1 MARLRLA
8 LAKLLDWFT
17 RDRSDRDSD
26 EELQI
31 HLDML
36 AEKFVKQGMPPDE
49 AIYAARRQF
58 GGVAKMKRELY
69 ENRGFWQLETLIQD
83 VRYAIRSLCKTPVFT
98 LTAVAALAIGIGAN
112 TAIFSVVDNV
122 LLKPLTYPDSGRI
135 VLFFLTTP
143 EGPSWG
149 GSAAKFNVWRRQT
162 AVFQDV
168 SAYEYRGSNLNLT
181 SGSIPEQIHSIRV
194 TADYFRLF
202 GARMLQGRPFTAD
215 EDRPNG
221 GHVAVI
227 SYALWQ
233 RQFGGDPQMTG
244 KTISLN
250 NTPYEVVG
258 ILAPAFDTELDS
270 PPDVFLPFQIDLNSA
285 DHAQYFNVVGRLKPG
300 VTTAAANAQLQRAS
314 NDFRQRF
321 PNIMGAR
328 DGFGIV
334 PFQDAIVSG
343 ARSPLGI
350 LTGAVIFVLLIA
362 CANVANLLLVRATG
376 RKREI
381 AVRSAMGA
389 GRVRIIRQLLTESI
403 VLSVAGGA
411 FGLLLGFVS
420 VRALLAMNPGDIPR
434 IGQHGAAVTM
444 DWRVLVFTVVVS
456 LATGI
461 LFGLIPA
468 LDVSREDLSVTLKEG
483 SGRSGASHRQN
494 RTRSL
499 LVISELALALVL
511 LIGAGLLIR
520 TLVVLRAINPGFDAH
535 NVLTMRMSLAGS
547 QFAKTSDVTRV
558 VRNATRQ
565 LELMP
570 GVVRACASYN
580 FPLEGAFGIPFNIV
594 GRTPTHGRYD
604 GRGWLTVSP
613 GYFEIFKIPALQGR
627 LFTGRD
633 DASADRVAII
643 NEAMARKYWPKG
655 DAVGNRVILGKGYG
669 PEFEEPARQIVGVVG
684 DVRDFGLNRDPQP
697 VVYVP
702 LAQVTDGITA
712 LSERAASLAWVVRT
726 RVEPHSLRGAIQDE
740 LRRDTGGLPV
750 TAVRSMNEV
759 VAQSTAGASFQMT
772 LLTIFAGA
780 ALLLAA
786 IGIYGLMAY
795 SVQQRT
801 HEIGIRLAL
810 GAEPGH
816 VRKLLIFQGLR
827 LASIGIAIGI
837 AAAFGLTR
845 LLSASLFGVKSWDP
859 LTFTVVPVLL
869 SVVVLFAVWLPTRR
883 ATRVDPVIALRYE

>member
-1 MARLRLA
+1 LRLT
-8 LAKLLDWFT
+8 LAKLLGWFT

-26 EELQI
+26 QELRI
-31 HLDML
+31 HLDLL
-36 AEKFVKQGMPPDE
+36 AERFVRQGMTLEE
-49 AIYAARRQF
+49 ASYAANRQF
-58 GGVAKMKRELY
+58 GGTAKVKRDLHES
-69 ENRGFWQLETLIQD
+69 RGFWQLETLIQD
-83 VRYAIRSLCKTPVFT
+83 VRYAIRSLHKTPIFT
-98 LTAVAALAIGIGAN
+98 LTAVGALAIGIGAN
-112 TAIFSVVDNV
+112 TAIFSVVDKV
-122 LLKPLTYPDSGRI
+122 LLQPLTYPDPGRI
-135 VLFFLTTP
+135 VLFFVTTP
-143 EGPSWG
+143 DGPSWG

-162 AVFQDV
+162 HVFQDV
-168 SAYEYRGSNLNLT
+168 AAYEYRGSNLNLT
-181 SGSIPEQIHSIRV
+181 SGPIPEQIHTIRV
-194 TADYFRLF
+194 TADYFPLF
-202 GARMLQGRPFTAD
+202 GAQIVQGRPFTAD
-215 EDRPNG
+215 EDRPSG
-221 GHVAVI
+221 GHFAVI

-244 KTISLN
+244 KAISLD

-258 ILAPAFDTELDS
+258 VLAPTFNTELDS
-270 PPDVFLPFQIDLNSA
+270 PPDAFLPFQIDPNSA

-300 VTTAAANAQLQRAS
+300 VTTAAANAQLQLAA
-314 NDFRQRF
+314 NNFRQRF

-334 PFQDAIVSG
+334 PFQDAVVSG
-343 ARSPLGI
+343 ARSPLGV

-362 CANVANLLLVRATG
+362 CANVANLLLVRATS

-389 GRVRIIRQLLTESI
+389 SRVRLIRQLLTESI
-403 VLSVAGGA
+403 VLSIVGGA
-411 FGLLLGFVS
+411 LGLILGFLG

-444 DWRVLVFTVVVS
+444 DWRVLVFTVVIS
-456 LATGI
+456 LATGVV
-461 LFGLIPA
+461 FGLIPA
-468 LDVSREDLSVTLKEG
+468 IGASREDLSITLKDG
-483 SGRSGASHRQN
+483 SGRSGTSRRLN

-499 LVISELALALVL
+499 LVVGELALALVL
-511 LIGAGLLIR
+511 LVGSGLLIR
-520 TLVVLRAINPGFDAH
+520 TFVELRTINPGFDAH

-547 QFAKTSDVTRV
+547 RFAKTSDVARV
-558 VRNATRQ
+558 VRHATRQ
-565 LELMP
+565 LESMP

-594 GRTPTHGRYD
+594 GRTPAHGRYD

-627 LFTGRD
+627 LFNNRD

-726 RVEPHSLRGAIQDE
+726 RVKSHSLRAAIEDE

-750 TAVRSMNEV
+750 TAIRSMNEV
-759 VAQSTAGASFQMT
+759 VAQSTAGAGFQMT

-816 VRKLLIFQGLR
+816 VRKLLILQGLR
-827 LASIGIAIGI
+827 LASIGVAIGVV
-837 AAAFGLTR
+837 AAFGLAR
-845 LLSASLFGVKSWDP
+845 LLSASLFGVESWDP
-859 LTFTVVPVLL
+859 FTFITVPVLL
-869 SVVVLFAVWLPTRR
+869 IVVVLFAIWLPTRR
-883 ATRVDPVIALRYE
+883 ATRVDPVVALRYE